1 MSHRSLGD
9 HCTFTEAIGRG
20 GMGEVYRV
28 RDAKLD
34 RDVALKVLPPVWPL
48 HY

>member
-9 HCTFTEAIGRG
+9 RYTFTESIGRG